1 MDPAGRRGAGG
12 GRVTGAVSNP
22 HFDPL
27 VSHFDPSRET
37 FYFAF
42 PSLSGLDVSL
52 SISSSFSLSPHALL
66 LLFTSLFGRVSQDVG
81 SSKHFDYSCLP
92 SGSQLTSPWH
102 LELRRRVGI
111 IHLDEAIN
119 LGRGHRL
126 FFKRL
131 RCRVPLRRWICC
143 ELQFIVY

>member
-27 VSHFDPSRET
+27 VSHFDPQALNFLFCVSVPQRVGRLSLH
-37 FYFAF
+37 FFFFLSLSARFAF
-42 PSLSGLDVSL
+42 T
-52 SISSSFSLSPHALL
+52 FM
-66 LLFTSLFGRVSQDVG
+66 SLFGRVSQDVG

-126 FFKRL
+126 FL
-131 RCRVPLRRWICC
+131 RGFGAECLSADGFAASCNS
-143 ELQFIVY
+143 